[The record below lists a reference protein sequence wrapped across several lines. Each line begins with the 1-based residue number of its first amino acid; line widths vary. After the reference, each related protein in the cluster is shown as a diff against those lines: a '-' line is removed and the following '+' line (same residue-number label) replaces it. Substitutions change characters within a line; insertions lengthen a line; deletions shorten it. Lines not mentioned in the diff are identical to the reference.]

1 MFSALDPYPYGAGA
15 LAITTLCCLLIMLV
29 ASEMA
34 MPAGLFLPTVCW
46 GGAFGSMF
54 GLGSQYVVRTLWG
67 EEEAQ
72 MIAPGTYALVG
83 CTAGLA
89 GVFHSNISLVVII
102 LEVRRGPDSSVCL
115 ACDLSPR
122 LQDPSSLSSE
132 PKPLIFC
139 CQGTGNANFL
149 IPNLLSVVVANIV
162 GSRLTRSLYHQ
173 QVLPCYQHGHTC
185 PILPKDLLSV
195 FLGFRHQLSVFLGC
209 RHPSRGWGKC

>member
-34 MPAGLFLPTVCW
+34 MPAGLFLPTVYW

-67 EEEAQ
+67 EEQAQ
-72 MIAPGTYALVG
+72 TIAPGTYALVG

-102 LEVRRGPDSSVCL
+102 LEVHRGPDSSVCL
-115 ACDLSPR
+115 ACDLSPQV
-122 LQDPSSLSSE
+122 QDPSSFSSE
-132 PKPLIFC
+132 P
-139 CQGTGNANFL
+139 TSDFL
-149 IPNLLSVVVANIV
+149 
-162 GSRLTRSLYHQ
+162 
-173 QVLPCYQHGHTC
+173 LPGHGQRE
-185 PILPKDLLSV
+185 LPYPEPPV
-195 FLGFRHQLSVFLGC
+195 GC
-209 RHPSRGWGKC
+209 RGEYCRLAPHALAVPPAGPPLGVRYRDA